1 MLLKIQALMLCEQVE
16 MYVIAGELLDLG
28 NEVRIEEGER
38 ILIEVSRKFTSE
50 QLRSLA
56 YQAGYCFQVT
66 PQYCLSPLSG
76 IALSVPQAEQLSVL
90 AKQVF

>member
-1 MLLKIQALMLCEQVE
+1 
-16 MYVIAGELLDLG
+16 MYVIAGESLDLG
-28 NEVRIEEGER
+28 DGVRIEDGER

-66 PQYCLSPLSG
+66 TQRCLPPLPSN
-76 IALSVPQAEQLSVL
+76 ALSLPQAVQLSVL
-90 AKQVF
+90 AKKVFLQTSRAVLGQKV